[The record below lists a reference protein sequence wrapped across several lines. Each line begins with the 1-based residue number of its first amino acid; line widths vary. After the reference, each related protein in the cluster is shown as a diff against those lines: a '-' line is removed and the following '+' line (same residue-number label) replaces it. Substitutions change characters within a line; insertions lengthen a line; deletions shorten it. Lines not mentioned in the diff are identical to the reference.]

1 MTKEGRRPL
10 LLPLG
15 EVKGRGWFLRLA
27 QAADLSRIQAMDE
40 ARGPGAWTRDAYRGY
55 LQGLSGT
62 LALVVC
68 PLDNLDL
75 PYGFALAR
83 FLVDELEIL
92 QIIVDKEKRG
102 QGLGT
107 LLMAALAQKGLEA
120 KKEAWI
126 LEVRENNQPALGLY
140 RSFGFEAIGRR
151 PGYYPD
157 SGESAILMRAD
168 LGFLGT
174 NDNKLPPQ
182 AF

>member
-1 MTKEGRRPL
+1 MIKGEGRPF

-15 EVKGRGWFLRLA
+15 EVEGRGWCLRLA
-27 QAADLSRIQAMDE
+27 QAADLSRIVAMDGS
-40 ARGPGAWTRDAYRGY
+40 RGPGAWTKDAYRGY
-55 LQGLSGT
+55 LQGHAGT

-68 PLDNLDL
+68 PRDQLDL

-92 QIIVDKEKRG
+92 QIIVDEEKRG

-107 LLMAALAQKGLEA
+107 LLMAALAQKGREA

-140 RSFGFEAIGRR
+140 RSFGFDAIGRR

-157 SGESAILMRAD
+157 TGESAILMRAD
-168 LGFLGT
+168 LSKLGT
-174 NDNKLPPQ
+174 NVNK
-182 AF
+182 